1 MKYLE
6 SDLEYDYYTSFFQGI
21 EVRWTRDRKTQQFY
35 INSDDGAR
43 LLGFDS
49 LDDML
54 SKEPKLID
62 SFLDGIN
69 NGLVKL
75 YKNGN

>member
-6 SDLEYDYYTSFFQGI
+6 SDSEYDYYTSCFQGI
-21 EVRWTRDRKTQQFY
+21 EVRWSRNKKTQEFLM
-35 INSDDGAR
+35 NSEDGAR
-43 LLGFDS
+43 CLGFNS

-54 SKEPKLID
+54 SKHPELVD
-62 SFLDGIN
+62 MFLDGIN

-75 YKNGN
+75 D

>member
-6 SDLEYDYYTSFFQGI
+6 SDLEYDYYISYFNGI
-21 EVRWTRDRKTQQFY
+21 EVRWTRDRKTQEFL
-35 INSDDGAR
+35 INSDDASR
-43 LLGFDS
+43 CLGFDS

-54 SKEPKLID
+54 SKEPKAVD
-62 SFLDGIN
+62 MFLDGIN

-75 YKNGN
+75 D